1 MVIQGK
7 KLNLISYEEKGKY
20 LYPEDINF
28 SLNEEKVVLLYGP
41 SASGKTVLFQLL
53 TGLLIPSKGELLWH
67 KDVINNTTI
76 ANKKRHQYITTIFS
90 TFYFL
95 TGLSVKDNIILPAL
109 FVNMHQTDIDK
120 RLAYLSDMFDFS
132 QEEGLQR
139 LCLKTLMTYKNINA
153 LSNGQKEMVSIARAL
168 MLDSKFIFAD
178 ELLRSFPT
186 YAETKIWDKL
196 LSIIR
201 TEKKSLF
208 MITHKPHLKDSPGI
222 DKVFDLKDSV
232 LKELHKTKDGWV
244 G

>member
-7 KLNLISYEEKGKY
+7 KLNLISCEEEGQN

-28 SLNEEKVVLLYGP
+28 SLNEEEIVLLYGP

-53 TGLLIPSKGELLWH
+53 TGLLIPTTGELLWNEIPI
-67 KDVINNTTI
+67 KKTTI
-76 ANKKRHQYITTIFS
+76 ANEQRHQYITTIFS

-95 TGLSVKDNIILPAL
+95 TGLSVKDNIMLPAL
-109 FVNMHQTDIDK
+109 FVNMSQKDIDK
-120 RLAYLSDMFDFS
+120 RLAYLSEIFDFS
-132 QEEGLQR
+132 QEDGLQR
-139 LCLKTLMTYKNINA
+139 LCLKTLLTYKNVNA

-222 DKVFDLKDSV
+222 DQVFDLKDSV
-232 LKELHKTKDGWV
+232 LNQLRKTKDGWV
-244 G
+244 